1 LRSTLGQRIFFVIA
15 VLIGAAGIIGVV
27 VTASLR
33 ILTGHGTDVFQNGYG
48 QYETWASSGGAFIGA
63 SILLVGGYLLR
74 RWQLRKRS
82 RLEDISA
89 KDFNKELK
97 RGL

>member
-33 ILTGHGTDVFQNGYG
+33 ILTGHCTDVFQNGYG
-48 QYETWASSGGAFIGA
+48 QYETWASSAGAFIGA

-74 RWQLRKRS
+74 LWQLRKRS
-82 RLEDISA
+82 RLEGISA